1 MHQLAQLDYIVFFVY
16 FFIVAGYGLWVY
28 RRKTGHDG
36 SLEGDSKDYFLAEG
50 SLTWWAIGSS
60 LIASNI
66 SAEQFVAMSG
76 SGFKMGLAIAA
87 YEWMAAVTLVI
98 VAVFF
103 IPVYLKNRIFTMPQ
117 FLHQRYN
124 GTVAMIMAVFWL
136 LLYIIVNLT
145 SILYLGAIAASS
157 ISGLNLNF
165 CMYALATAAVIITLG
180 GMKVIGFTDVIQVF
194 FLILGGLA
202 TTYLAINLVSEH
214 YGTTGIVKGLHL
226 MYSQANDHF
235 HMILH
240 RDNPNFIDLPGMTVL
255 LGGLW
260 IVNLNYWGCNQY
272 ITQRALGA
280 DLPTARGGL
289 LFAAFLKLMM
299 PVIVVLPGIAA
310 YILYKQNVFG
320 NGEFMQGGELN
331 PDRAYPV
338 LLNILPEGLKGLSFA
353 ALTAAVVASLA
364 GKANSIATIFT
375 LDIYKKAINPGASE
389 KKLVSTGKIAVV
401 VAMLLGV
408 IIAPNLG
415 IDKKGGFTFIQEYTG
430 FVSPGIF
437 AMFILGFF
445 WKKATSSAALFAT
458 IGGFIASVILKVL
471 PMYTDLSWLAP
482 FGYAV
487 VSTDPKEHGAYVI
500 PFLDRMGFVF
510 IFCILGMVIISL
522 LESKRGTRTGGLVV
536 DTSMF
541 RPNPIFTAG
550 ATLVVGIVV
559 ALYTVFW

>member
-1 MHQLAQLDYIVFFVY
+1 MNKLSTIDYIVFFVY
-16 FFIVAGYGLWVY
+16 FIIVAGYGIWIY

-36 SLEGDSKDYFLAEG
+36 TLEGDSKDYFLAEG

-66 SAEQFVAMSG
+66 SAEQFVGMSG
-76 SGFKMGLAIAA
+76 SGFKIGLAIAT
-87 YEWMAAVTLVI
+87 YEWMGALTLII

-124 GTVAMIMAVFWL
+124 GTVAMIMAIFWL
-136 LLYIIVNLT
+136 LLYIVVNLT
-145 SILYLGAIAASS
+145 SILYLGAIAVSS
-157 ISGLNLNF
+157 ISGLNLDF
-165 CMYALATAAVIITLG
+165 CLYSLAAFAIVITLG

-202 TTYLAINLVSEH
+202 TTYLALNLVAEH
-214 YGTTGIVKGLHL
+214 YGTSGVINGFSL
-226 MYSQANDHF
+226 MTKEANNHF
-235 HMILH
+235 HMILNKG
-240 RDNPNFIDLPGMTVL
+240 DANYSALPGLTVL
-255 LGGLW
+255 LGGMW

-280 DLPTARGGL
+280 DLPTARSGL
-289 LFAAFLKLMM
+289 LFAAFLKLLM

-310 YILYKQNVFG
+310 FVLYKQNVFG
-320 NGEFMQGGELN
+320 TEMMQGGELN

-338 LLNILPEGLKGLSFA
+338 LLNILPVGLKGLSFA

-375 LDIYKKAINPGASE
+375 LDIYKKVFNTGASE
-389 KKLVSTGKIAVV
+389 KKLVAVGKLSVV

-408 IIAPNLG
+408 LIAPHLG
-415 IDKKGGFTFIQEYTG
+415 IDKKGGFEFIQEYTG

-445 WKKATSSAALFAT
+445 WKRTTSSAALFAT
-458 IGGFIASVILKVL
+458 IGGFIMSVVFKLMPQYV
-471 PMYTDLSWLAP
+471 DLSSLAP
-482 FGYAV
+482 MGFAAPNAAGV
-487 VSTDPKEHGAYVI
+487 FEI

-510 IFCILGMVIISL
+510 LICIFGMVLISL
-522 LESKRGTRTGGLVV
+522 FETSRGVKTNGLEI
-536 DTSMF
+536 DASMF
-541 RPNPIFTAG
+541 KPQRSFIIGT
-550 ATLVVGIVV
+550 IVV
-559 ALYTVFW
+559 VVMITALYTVYW

>member
-1 MHQLAQLDYIVFFVY
+1 MNQLATIDYIIFFIY
-16 FFIVAGYGLWVY
+16 FLIVAGYGIWIY
-28 RRKTGHDG
+28 RQKTSHDG
-36 SLEGDSKDYFLAEG
+36 TLEGDSKDYFLAEG

-87 YEWMAAVTLVI
+87 YEWMAAITLVI

-103 IPVYLKNRIFTMPQ
+103 IPVYLKNNIATMPQ

-136 LLYIIVNLT
+136 ALYVVVNLT

-157 ISGLNLNF
+157 VSGLNINI
-165 CMYALATAAVIITLG
+165 CIYGLAICAVIITLG

-202 TTYLAINLVSEH
+202 TTYMALNLVAEH
-214 YGTTGIVKGLHL
+214 YGTSGVVNGFNLLTT
-226 MYSQANDHF
+226 QANDHF
-235 HMILH
+235 HMILE
-240 RDNPNFIDLPGMTVL
+240 RDNPSYIDLPGMTVL

-289 LFAAFLKLMM
+289 LFAAFLKIMM

-310 YILYKQNVFG
+310 FVLFKQNVFG
-320 NGEFMQGGELN
+320 SEMMLDGKVA

-338 LLNILPEGLKGLSFA
+338 LLNILPVGLKGLSFA

-375 LDIYKKAINPGASE
+375 LDIYKKVLNKDASE
-389 KKLVSTGKIAVV
+389 KKMVAVGKISVV
-401 VAMLLGV
+401 VAMLLG
-408 IIAPNLG
+408 ILLAPHLG
-415 IDKKGGFTFIQEYTG
+415 IEKGGFTYIQEYTG

-445 WKKATSSAALFAT
+445 WKKATSTAALFAT
-458 IGGFIASVILKVL
+458 IGGFLLSVLLKFL
-471 PMYTDLSWLAP
+471 PIMTDLSWLAP
-482 FGYAV
+482 FGFAV
-487 VSTDPKEHGAYVI
+487 PVNGIYEI

-510 IFCILGMVIISL
+510 VFCILGMVLISL
-522 LESKRGTRTGGLVV
+522 IQTSQGAKTNGLEI
-536 DTSMF
+536 DTDMF
-541 RPNPIFTAG
+541 RTNRSFTVGSIIVAV
-550 ATLVVGIVV
+550 LVTV
-559 ALYTVFW
+559 LYTIYW